1 MSQPNDFGAV
11 ADAISGAIADP
22 KPWWESR
29 RQWGL
34 AIWAL
39 GWLLGRFGIDVDTA
53 ALMALVPQAMEL
65 IGAVVAIW
73 GALRATRPIDLGRV
87 LPGVSVP
94 GVRRQPMPSDRD
106 DPRGSFGGT
115 D

>member
-1 MSQPNDFGAV
+1 VSQPNDFGAV

-34 AIWAL
+34 LIWCV
-39 GWLLGRFGIDVDTA
+39 GWLLGRVGVDVDTA
-53 ALMALVPQAMEL
+53 TLTAFVPQL
-65 IGAVVAIW
+65 IEIIGVVIGVW
-73 GALRATRPIDLGRV
+73 GAIRAERPIDVARV
-87 LPGVSVP
+87 LPGVSIP
-94 GVRRQPMPSDRD
+94 GVRNQRVQANRP
-106 DPRGSFGGT
+106 DPFGSFGGS